1 MNPPQVYMCSPSW
14 TLLPP
19 PSPFHPS
26 GSSQCT
32 SPKHPVSCIEPGLAT
47 RFIHDILHVS
57 MPFSQIFPPSPSLTE
72 SIRLFYTSVSL
83 LLSRTQGYC
92 YHLSKFHICVLV
104 YCIGVSLWL
113 TSVCIIHI
121 LKAGTKLQR
130 IVGPT
135 AALLGLPS
143 SSSRH
148 ISERQ
153 VSYGA
158 STFYVSLS
166 LFILLPKSAIFFS
179 LCQGLFFFSPPS
191 PCFSAS
197 TCPRSTESLRK
208 SFIHESAIHRPS
220 RAQPSSQASFRPKQM
235 WPRRWVM

>member
-1 MNPPQVYMCSPSW
+1 MFQCHSPKSSHP
-14 TLLPP
+14 LPLP
-19 PSPFHPS
+19 ESKRLF
-26 GSSQCT
+26 CT
-32 SPKHPVSCIEPGLAT
+32 SG
-47 RFIHDILHVS
+47 
-57 MPFSQIFPPSPSLTE
+57 
-72 SIRLFYTSVSL
+72 SL
-83 LLSRTQGYC
+83 LLSRIQGYC

-166 LFILLPKSAIFFS
+166 LFILLPKSAIFFF
-179 LCQGLFFFSPPS
+179 LCQGLIFFSPPS

-197 TCPRSTESLRK
+197 TCPRSTESLWK

-235 WPRRWVM
+235 WPRR